1 MDLSIIQ
8 SNVNKMMKARGFM
21 FDKKENDVYM
31 YDNKKSHKL
40 VIWYYNN
47 EKLNIDAIKDFI
59 VILENINITHGII
72 IYHDCITS
80 STKKILEHMYKY
92 KIELFSSSEFRF
104 NITEHMFYCH
114 HRKLD
119 LKEADEIKKSFGTGL
134 PILLKSDPVTRY
146 FNFSKNDII
155 EISRKNGFAYR
166 IVK

>member
-1 MDLSIIQ
+1 MNLSIIQ
-8 SNVNKMMKARGFM
+8 SNVNKMMEARGFT
-21 FDKKENDVYM
+21 FYKTENDVYI
-31 YDNKKSHKL
+31 YVHNNQKTA
-40 VIWYYNN
+40 IWYYNN
-47 EKLNIDAIKDFI
+47 DKLNIDAIKDFI
-59 VILENINITHGII
+59 CILENIRITNGII
-72 IYHDCITS
+72 IYQDCITS

-92 KIELFSSSEFRF
+92 KIELFSNSDFRF
-104 NITEHMFYCH
+104 NITEHYFYCN

-119 LKEADEIKKSFGTGL
+119 TKEADEIKKSFGTGL